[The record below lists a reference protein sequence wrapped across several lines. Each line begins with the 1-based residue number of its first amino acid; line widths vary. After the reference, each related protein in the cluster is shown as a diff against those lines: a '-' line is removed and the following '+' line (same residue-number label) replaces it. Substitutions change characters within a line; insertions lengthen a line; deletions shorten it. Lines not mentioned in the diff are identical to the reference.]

1 MHRYILSSLFLA
13 AWVSGC
19 IRDHVLHRP
28 RSVAKRQT
36 TPRVPLT
43 PDESVLVNS
52 IDNSTLRDWNYYYT
66 HGAHLAGTNQSM
78 AQWTADRWSENGFQ
92 ARLDEYV
99 PYLNYPVSHS
109 LSLTYPNGSIF
120 TAGLEEAVLIEDE
133 TTSYPNRIPT
143 FNGYSF
149 TGNATA
155 EYVYVGRGQVV
166 DFEALLALGVPLK
179 GKIALAKYGGPF
191 RGLKVKNAALYGM
204 IGCVLFTD
212 PGDDGN
218 VTVENGYAP
227 YPEGP
232 ARNPTS
238 VQRGSVQFL
247 STYPGDP
254 TTPGYP
260 SKRDSPRA
268 DKSSVVPSIPSLPIS
283 YAEAIPLLR
292 ALDGFGTPGS
302 QVNRTEWVGKL
313 NVTYSTG
320 PAPGAVLSMSNIMRD
335 EFTPIWDAVGIING
349 TNQDEV
355 LVIGNHRDAWI
366 VGGAADPNSGTA
378 IIVELSKAFGKLLAT
393 GWKPRRTIIL
403 CSWDGEEYGLVG
415 STEWVEEYVNWLT
428 ESAVAYLNIDI
439 GISGT
444 SPDLSATPELSTI
457 ATATMK
463 KIMWPTMPNETLYDA
478 WNAESE
484 GEIGVLGA
492 GSDYTSFLHKGISS
506 LDVGT
511 DPGVDDPVYHYH
523 SNYDSYHWMSNYGD
537 PGYHYHTAMGQYLTL
552 LAYHLATDEI
562 LPYDFPVYTAALRSY
577 YGDLLKTINS
587 TGQALD
593 TSELATAITQFE
605 SSANEAMALRELA
618 VSTGDAALMR
628 VVNHIK
634 GEKAISSKIHCPS
647 SNQLTP
653 SSPLLSHPYNTTP
666 QQHPPNNQTGKLT
679 PSPESRDFQRGFTSV
694 GGLPEREFY
703 KHVVNAPGIDTG
715 YAPTTFPG
723 ITEAVVA
730 GNLERAREWVGRTSE
745 GIRRAAGI
753 LGTGEGE
760 GTRGG

>member
-52 IDNSTLRDWNYYYT
+52 FDNNTLRDWNYYYT

-179 GKIALAKYGGPF
+179 GNIALAKYGGPF

-302 QVNRTEWVGKL
+302 QVNRTKWVGKL

-335 EFTPIWDAVGIING
+335 DFTPIWDAIGIING

-393 GWKPRRTIIL
+393 GWKPRRTII
-403 CSWDGEEYGLVG
+403 VR
-415 STEWVEEYVNWLT
+415 
-428 ESAVAYLNIDI
+428 
-439 GISGT
+439 
-444 SPDLSATPELSTI
+444 
-457 ATATMK
+457 
-463 KIMWPTMPNETLYDA
+463 
-478 WNAESE
+478 
-484 GEIGVLGA
+484 
-492 GSDYTSFLHKGISS
+492 
-506 LDVGT
+506 
-511 DPGVDDPVYHYH
+511 
-523 SNYDSYHWMSNYGD
+523 
-537 PGYHYHTAMGQYLTL
+537 TAMEHLPSLSDTERL
-552 LAYHLATDEI
+552 LIRLIA
-562 LPYDFPVYTAALRSY
+562 V
-577 YGDLLKTINS
+577 LL
-587 TGQALD
+587 G
-593 TSELATAITQFE
+593 
-605 SSANEAMALRELA
+605 
-618 VSTGDAALMR
+618 
-628 VVNHIK
+628 
-634 GEKAISSKIHCPS
+634 
-647 SNQLTP
+647 
-653 SSPLLSHPYNTTP
+653 
-666 QQHPPNNQTGKLT
+666 
-679 PSPESRDFQRGFTSV
+679 
-694 GGLPEREFY
+694 
-703 KHVVNAPGIDTG
+703 
-715 YAPTTFPG
+715 
-723 ITEAVVA
+723 
-730 GNLERAREWVGRTSE
+730 W
-745 GIRRAAGI
+745 
-753 LGTGEGE
+753 
-760 GTRGG
+760 